1 MDTREN
7 FLGKASTPKLRSTRI
22 GLDTPQGF
30 ITISPAQNS
39 RSGDKSS
46 FTQRIPSSNQSVSF
60 QVSCTYGES
69 NIEST
74 MAGQNTDEVS
84 IRRLLDQ
91 YCHGMDRRNY
101 ELMRDVFTPE
111 ADLSYCG
118 GLRRYTG
125 GEAMRDVLVE
135 LNAAFGP
142 IDHAISSLHITVDN
156 DTARAEYH
164 VIATML
170 KADEPKIVIRVVDF
184 KDDLRRTPEGW
195 RVNKRRHT
203 PMFQYELPSAKI
215 DFPGVGGVEY
225 RLPEA
230 PESSKPTAN

>member
-1 MDTREN
+1 MTVQT
-7 FLGKASTPKLRSTRI
+7 A
-22 GLDTPQGF
+22 
-30 ITISPAQNS
+30 
-39 RSGDKSS
+39 
-46 FTQRIPSSNQSVSF
+46 
-60 QVSCTYGES
+60 
-69 NIEST
+69 
-74 MAGQNTDEVS
+74 DEVA

-101 ELMRDVFTPE
+101 ELMRDVFTPD

-118 GLRRYTG
+118 GLRRFTG
-125 GEAMRDVLVE
+125 GESMRDVLVE

-142 IDHAISSLHITVDN
+142 VDHAISSLHITVDN
-156 DTARAEYH
+156 DAGGDTARAEYH

-170 KADEPKIVIRVVDF
+170 KVDEPKIVIRVVDF
-184 KDDLRRTPEGW
+184 KDELRRTPEGW

-230 PESSKPTAN
+230 PEGSTPTAN